1 MHTGSLSKQSRLQFS
16 IICLGGQTREELASV
31 KLVVAKIIVVVT
43 AEVVDFIIVDTLLNV
58 KDLLVL
64 VDNCG
69 MSVEFM
75 VVLIN
80 DIELLVD
87 VDADIPVG
95 VVSIALVGASVEF
108 AMASGDA
115 VLPV

>member
-1 MHTGSLSKQSRLQFS
+1 
-16 IICLGGQTREELASV
+16 
-31 KLVVAKIIVVVT
+31 
-43 AEVVDFIIVDTLLNV
+43 
-58 KDLLVL
+58 
-64 VDNCG
+64 